1 LTIPSSPFR
10 EGRRRKEMGKLVLLY
25 MIAISHLSNIV
36 PLAAPVGEVK
46 GGEEIEAVY
55 VPAGYEGPIVAAP
68 FSVEVF

>member
-1 LTIPSSPFR
+1 
-10 EGRRRKEMGKLVLLY
+10 MGKLVLLY
-25 MIAISHLSNIV
+25 MIAISHLSNLV

-46 GGEEIEAVY
+46 VEGGMEIEAVY